1 MQPDEQRGRVSAS
14 GYRSHTYY
22 IQNAAH
28 ERLKAA
34 WWALVNK
41 EGAQQ
46 RSLSAL
52 VEALI
57 LEEAERLEVEHNNGE
72 PFDPAPQRARIV
84 DPEGVRRQA
93 ETASEYMRSVRSRE
107 QNAQHRKDSH

>member
-1 MQPDEQRGRVSAS
+1 MQPEEQRGRVSAS
-14 GYRSHTYY
+14 GYRPHTYY

-34 WWALVNK
+34 WWALVNE

-57 LEEAERLEVEHNNGE
+57 LDEAERLEAEHNAGR
-72 PFDPAPQRARIV
+72 PFPTAPQRARIV

-93 ETASEYMRSVRSRE
+93 ETASEYMRR
-107 QNAQHRKDSH
+107 AHLAAKDSQPSNEGD